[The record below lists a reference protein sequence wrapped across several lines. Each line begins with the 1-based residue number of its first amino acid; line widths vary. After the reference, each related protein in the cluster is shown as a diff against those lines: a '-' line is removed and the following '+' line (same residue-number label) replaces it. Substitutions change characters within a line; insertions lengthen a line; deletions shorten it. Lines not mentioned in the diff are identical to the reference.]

1 MRFVTICEHGSSVI
15 ADFAPNLLRLGDGCA
30 SCTRRPFSHWLLLY
44 APPRRPATNQRTRN
58 TPACFPAAICT
69 PVRRKDSIFTN
80 FTFSGKIWQSS
91 SSLPLSHHGSPVCRT
106 SVLDKFPASLAC
118 GSGSGLGS
126 PTTSVHEREG
136 GWASS
141 RAGGAQR
148 AVWPSEH
155 SRRALSHVYI
165 AG

>member
-1 MRFVTICEHGSSVI
+1 METSRPCFQVRFVTICEHGSSVI
-15 ADFAPNLLRLGDGCA
+15 ADFAPNPLRLGDGCA

-44 APPRRPATNQRTRN
+44 APPRRLATNQRTRN

-80 FTFSGKIWQSS
+80 FTFSNKIWRSS
-91 SSLPLSHHGSPVCRT
+91 SSSR
-106 SVLDKFPASLAC
+106 FPASLAF
-118 GSGSGLGS
+118 GSGLGT
-126 PTTSVHEREG
+126 PTTPVRELEE

-141 RAGGAQR
+141 WAGGAQR